1 MEYAL
6 PTLLERDDIKQEVA
20 KWIQHTTDQINNYKS
35 ELAKSN
41 KSEPVGEELAKICLE
56 QLKKEGSRLAKL
68 EIIFIL
74 ALGMKNIAKFVMPKR
89 RALILVASMLK
100 DLVFLNWIA
109 RLETVCW
116 PSITMIL
123 TWKIV
128 ILGSSNNWLKA
139 SVCHVIVSISDYI
152 INCKTWFNEINKVHG
167 YDCNKAKTLMLRLL
181 YLGSYYE
188 AKKN

>member
-123 TWKIV
+123 TWMTRPKI
-128 ILGSSNNWLKA
+128 
-139 SVCHVIVSISDYI
+139 
-152 INCKTWFNEINKVHG
+152 
-167 YDCNKAKTLMLRLL
+167 
-181 YLGSYYE
+181 
-188 AKKN
+188 